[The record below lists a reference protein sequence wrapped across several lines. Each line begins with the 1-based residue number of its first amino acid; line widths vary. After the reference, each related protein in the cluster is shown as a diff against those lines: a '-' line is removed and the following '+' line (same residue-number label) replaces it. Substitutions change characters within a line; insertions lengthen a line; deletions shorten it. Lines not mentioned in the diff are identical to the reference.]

1 MAYDDRFERAPSGN
15 RTAREI
21 PETVVNTII
30 KDAEQTSVALRLGN
44 VRRLASYT
52 TRFRLQASFPGAY
65 WINGTTDVL
74 GGAGTGTQVE
84 KDSAFKQTTQFQWT
98 NEYLTPDELAVLA
111 VMPDNWRADSDVSWD
126 EIRTSLRTAFAQAID
141 RAIIFGDSKFGN
153 LPASFGSGVVADAI
167 AAGNFVVEGTGIDL
181 ADDYAVL
188 AQELE
193 EGGYTVSG
201 FVTRA
206 AEEWRLR
213 RLRETGTDAPIYT
226 PLSSAGPGTLYGR
239 RLEGVTNGTW
249 DQTEATALAGD
260 FSQLHIGIR
269 QDMTF
274 DMSNSAPIFD
284 PADGSLVY
292 SPFQQDGEVI
302 RAVMRLGYVVTAPL
316 KHMGGAYP
324 FSVLLPVGYSS

>member
-1 MAYDDRFERAPSGN
+1 MAYNDRFARTPDAN

-21 PETVVNTII
+21 PEEVVSTII

-44 VRRLASYT
+44 VRRMNAYQ
-52 TRFRLQASFPGAY
+52 TRLRLQASFPGAF

-74 GGAGTGTQVE
+74 GGAGGATQVE

-111 VMPDNWRADSDVSWD
+111 VMPDNWRADSDIAWD
-126 EIRTSLRTAFAQAID
+126 EIRTALRTAFAQAID
-141 RAIIFGDSKFGN
+141 RAIFFGDSAFGA
-153 LPASFGSGVVADAI
+153 LPASFGSGLVAEATL
-167 AAGNFVVEGTGIDL
+167 AGNFVVEGTGVDL
-181 ADDYAVL
+181 ADDYAEL
-188 AQELE
+188 AQGLE
-193 EGGYTVSG
+193 EGGYSVSG

-213 RLRETGTDAPIYT
+213 RLREAVSNAPIYT

-239 RLEGVTNGTW
+239 GLDMVTNGTW
-249 DQTEATALAGD
+249 DNTEATAVAGD
-260 FSQLHIGIR
+260 WSQLHIGVR

-284 PADGSLVY
+284 PSDGSLVY
-292 SPFQQDGEVI
+292 NPFQQDGEVL
-302 RAVMRLGYVVTAPL
+302 RAVLRLGYVITAPL
-316 KHMGGAYP
+316 KHLGGVFP